1 MPELRRL
8 NAEPPAEPQS
18 WLLVHSTLTDTEL
31 WADPPMSGTVRA
43 FRRKYPE
50 GWMWASVD
58 EFVSGRFANTSWW
71 PMEVL
76 LTALRH
82 PAMRNRYAAVE
93 FLG

>member
-8 NAEPPAEPQS
+8 NQYGRQRDS
-18 WLLVHSTLTDTEL
+18 WLLVHSTLTDAQL
-31 WADPPMSGTVRA
+31 WADPTEGSVRA
-43 FRRKYPE
+43 FRTKYPE

-58 EFVSGRFANTSWW
+58 EYIHGQFRGSSWW

-82 PAMRNRYAAVE
+82 PAMRNRYQSVQ
-93 FLG
+93 FL